1 MSTTETSSSHAYGI
15 GIIAVIIALSLT
27 ISWYTMFWLPEE
39 NQKVFVD
46 EHILNPSGQT
56 TINIIQGSSS
66 PEQEDNY
73 IPKLVQ
79 VQLTIDNFVV
89 WNNVDST
96 PHTVTPDSHDRDEIT
111 DPYSGEFGS
120 IGVIM
125 PGENYEF
132 LFTDAPPNGAKVIEY
147 HCDPHPWMIG
157 TIEITKSR
165 F

>member
-1 MSTTETSSSHAYGI
+1 LSTTETSSSHAYGI
-15 GIIAVIIALSLT
+15 GIMVVIIALGLT

-73 IPKLVQ
+73 VPKLVQ

-89 WNNVDST
+89 WKNIDET
-96 PHTVTPDSHDRDEIT
+96 PHTVTPDSHDKDEIT
-111 DPYSGEFGS
+111 DPFSGQFGS
-120 IGVIM
+120 TGVIM

-132 LFTDAPPNGAKVIEY
+132 LFTDAPPNGAKVIDY

>member
-1 MSTTETSSSHAYGI
+1 MV
-15 GIIAVIIALSLT
+15 VIIALGLT

-39 NQKVFVD
+39 NQKVSVD
-46 EHILNPSGQT
+46 EHI
-56 TINIIQGSSS
+56 IDCSSS
-66 PEQEDNY
+66 PEQEDIY
-73 IPKLVQ
+73 IPKYVQ

-89 WNNVDST
+89 WQNIDET
-96 PHTVTPDSHDRDEIT
+96 PHTVTPDSHDKDEIT
-111 DPYSGEFGS
+111 DPYSGQFGS

-132 LFTDAPPNGAKVIEY
+132 LFTDAPPNGAKVIDY

>member
-1 MSTTETSSSHAYGI
+1 M
-15 GIIAVIIALSLT
+15 AVIIALGLT

-39 NQKVFVD
+39 NQKVSVD

-56 TINIIQGSSS
+56 TINIIDGSSS

-73 IPKLVQ
+73 IPKLVHI
-79 VQLTIDNFVV
+79 QLTIDNFVV
-89 WNNVDST
+89 WQNIDET
-96 PHTVTPDSHDRDEIT
+96 PHTVTPDSHDKDEIT
-111 DPYSGEFGS
+111 DPYSGQFGS

-132 LFTDAPPNGAKVIEY
+132 LFTDAPPNGAKVIDY

>member
-73 IPKLVQ
+73 IP
-79 VQLTIDNFVV
+79 
-89 WNNVDST
+89 
-96 PHTVTPDSHDRDEIT
+96 
-111 DPYSGEFGS
+111 
-120 IGVIM
+120 
-125 PGENYEF
+125 
-132 LFTDAPPNGAKVIEY
+132 
-147 HCDPHPWMIG
+147 
-157 TIEITKSR
+157 
-165 F
+165 

>member
-89 WNNVDST
+89 WKNIDET
-96 PHTVTPDSHDRDEIT
+96 PHTVTPDSHDKDEIT
-111 DPYSGEFGS
+111 DPYSGPFGS

-132 LFTDAPPNGAKVIEY
+132 LFTDAPPNGAKVIDY
-147 HCDPHPWMIG
+147 HCDPHPWMTG
-157 TIEITKSR
+157 TIQITKSR